1 MVVRAALRFGFGTAS
16 LLAGGWVLRA
26 LHGAPAALGAS
37 PAEIEAVAQRSPN
50 YQDGVFVNIDP
61 ASGISLDSEE
71 QRQIIWDLIGSRDA
85 SRPPR
90 TDTAGDLG
98 AHRRRRDARSR
109 SAGTATPRR

>member
-50 YQDGVFVNIDP
+50 YRDGVVRQP
-61 ASGISLDSEE
+61 RSGVRH
-71 QRQIIWDLIGSRDA
+71 QP
-85 SRPPR
+85 RPR
-90 TDTAGDLG
+90 GAATD
-98 AHRRRRDARSR
+98 H
-109 SAGTATPRR
+109 AGT